1 MEIIELTTLL
11 NEKTTDVENFEK
23 LLQAYIGAVKRGVTK
38 EEFSTALAGSKHTIE
53 SLENAIKAHPKFT
66 LDTDDVPDDAGSM
79 VDPINVQPPPE
90 EEEPTVLDQTP
101 VSYTH
106 LTLPTNREV

>member
-38 EEFSTALAGSKHTIE
+38 EEFSTVLAL
-53 SLENAIKAHPKFT
+53 SLIH
-66 LDTDDVPDDAGSM
+66 
-79 VDPINVQPPPE
+79 I
-90 EEEPTVLDQTP
+90 
-101 VSYTH
+101 
-106 LTLPTNREV
+106 

>member
-1 MEIIELTTLL
+1 M
-11 NEKTTDVENFEK
+11 
-23 LLQAYIGAVKRGVTK
+23 LQAYIDAVNRGVTK

-90 EEEPTVLDQTP
+90 EEAPTVLDQTQQHIKNNNNNKWG
-101 VSYTH
+101 V
-106 LTLPTNREV
+106 LFA